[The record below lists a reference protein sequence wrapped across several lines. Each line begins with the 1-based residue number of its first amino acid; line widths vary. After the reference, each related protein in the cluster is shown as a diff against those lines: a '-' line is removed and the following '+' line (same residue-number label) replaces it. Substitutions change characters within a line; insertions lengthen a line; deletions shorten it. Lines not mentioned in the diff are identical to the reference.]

1 MLNAIGLPNVLALV
15 WFAACWIAYTY
26 YADSTDRGRHTLLS
40 AMRDKRELWMRR
52 MIARENRMV
61 DTSIM
66 STLMRS
72 VSLFASTTIFI
83 LAGLL
88 AILGS
93 VDKAKAILHEI
104 PFAVISTA
112 TQWDTKILLLLV
124 IFVYAFFKFA
134 WALRQFNYA
143 IVLLGTAPPMEE
155 AGSREANEYAKAS
168 ADVISLAVLSFNRG
182 LRSYYFGLA
191 ALSWFI
197 HPLLFA
203 AATLWVM
210 AVLYRREFMSK
221 TLGCLESVPMPA
233 DFDSTA
239 NKGNG

>member
-1 MLNAIGLPNVLALV
+1 MLNTIGITNILVLV
-15 WFAACWIAYTY
+15 WFSVCWVGYTF
-26 YADSTDRGRHTLLS
+26 YADSVNRNRHTLLT

-52 MIARENRMV
+52 MIERENRIF
-61 DTSIM
+61 DSSIM

-93 VDKAKAILHEI
+93 ADKAQALLHEI
-104 PFAVISTA
+104 PFVIPSTE
-112 TQWDTKILLLLV
+112 TQWEIKILLLLI

-143 IVLLGTAPPMEE
+143 IVLLGAAPP
-155 AGSREANEYAKAS
+155 AEYANTDEAKEFAKSS
-168 ADVISLAVLSFNRG
+168 ANVISLAVLNFNRG
-182 LRSYYFGLA
+182 LRAYYFGLA

-197 HPLLFA
+197 HPVLFA
-203 AATLWVM
+203 VATIWVV

-221 TLGCLESVPMPA
+221 TLGCLEGVPMPA
-233 DFDSTA
+233 DFGRNA
-239 NKGNG
+239 N

>member
-1 MLNAIGLPNVLALV
+1 MLNTIGVPNILALA
-15 WFAACWIAYTY
+15 WFVLCWTSYTF
-26 YADSTDRGRHTLLS
+26 YADSIDRGRHTLLT

-52 MIARENRMV
+52 MIERENRIF
-61 DTSIM
+61 DSSIM

-88 AILGS
+88 AIIGS
-93 VDKAKAILHEI
+93 VDKAKALLHEI
-104 PFAVISTA
+104 PFAVTSSA
-112 TQWDTKILLLLV
+112 TQWDIKILLLLV

-143 IVLLGTAPPMEE
+143 IVLLGAAPPAEDAGTNE
-155 AGSREANEYAKAS
+155 AKEFAKANAS
-168 ADVISLAVLSFNRG
+168 VISLAVLNFNRG
-182 LRSYYFGLA
+182 LRAYYFGLA
-191 ALSWFI
+191 ALTWFI

-203 AATLWVM
+203 VATLWVV

-221 TLGCLESVPMPA
+221 TLGCLESVPMP
-233 DFDSTA
+233 DGFGRSNTKD
-239 NKGNG
+239 NG